1 MPSSNAIDL
10 DLLRDMGL
18 APEKRPKSRK
28 PPTLRV
34 VATMVLA
41 SCRMK
46 NWANEWSQQKKL
58 KASLVR
64 GLETMKAKGAQQKKS
79 SMK

>member
-1 MPSSNAIDL
+1 
-10 DLLRDMGL
+10 MGL

-41 SCRMK
+41 SCRMRK
-46 NWANEWSQQKKL
+46 WASEWSQQKKL
-58 KASLVR
+58 KASLLR
-64 GLETMKAKGAQQKKS
+64 GLEIMKAKGAQQRKS
-79 SMK
+79 SVR